1 MTCYMRHMD
10 WLFEALE
17 LENDTAN
24 RRRVDDALRA
34 VLEMPDGAHCPEIWS
49 AIKALSADE
58 RAALAPRV
66 RGALTT

>member
-10 WLFEALE
+10 WLFAALE

-24 RRRVDDALRA
+24 RRRVDDALRS

-49 AIKALSADE
+49 AIKALSADG
-58 RAALAPRV
+58 RVALVPRV
-66 RGALTT
+66 REALAS